1 MPKPKTYALY
11 KGDKLLGIGTA
22 QELAELKGVSVITI
36 HYYNTPTYQRR
47 TNPDRARRLIAI

>member
-1 MPKPKTYALY
+1 MPQPKTYALY

-22 QELAELKGVSVITI
+22 QELVELTGVSVSTI

>member
-1 MPKPKTYALY
+1 MPQPKTYALY

-22 QELAELKGVSVITI
+22 QELAELTGVSVSII

>member
-1 MPKPKTYALY
+1 MPQPKTYALY

-22 QELAELKGVSVITI
+22 QELAELTGVSVSTI

-47 TNPDRARRLIAI
+47 TNPDSAR

>member
-22 QELAELKGVSVITI
+22 QELAELTGVSVSTI
-36 HYYNTPTYQRR
+36 HYYNTPTYQRH

>member
-22 QELAELKGVSVITI
+22 QELAELTGVSVSTI
-36 HYYNTPTYQRR
+36 HYYNPPTYQRR

>member
-1 MPKPKTYALY
+1 MSCSENLKKEKELSAH
-11 KGDKLLGIGTA
+11 
-22 QELAELKGVSVITI
+22 ELAELTGVSVSTI

>member
-1 MPKPKTYALY
+1 MPQPKTYALY

-22 QELAELKGVSVITI
+22 QELAELTGVSVGTI

>member
-1 MPKPKTYALY
+1 MPQPKTYALY

-22 QELAELKGVSVITI
+22 QELAELTGVSVSTI
-36 HYYNTPTYQRR
+36 YYYNTPTYQRR

>member
-1 MPKPKTYALY
+1 MPQPKTYALY

-22 QELAELKGVSVITI
+22 QELAELTGVSVSTI

-47 TNPDRARRLIAI
+47 TNPQTGLDD